1 MTEAYTTAPPS
12 APPPEVDVRPSTRRR
27 KTAAARLEGGRIVVV
42 VPAHWSARVRDRV
55 VADLVGRIVRR
66 SPSFAASDGDL
77 SSRAADLSD
86 RYLGGV
92 RPTSVRWVSNQTT
105 RWGSCTTATGAI
117 RISDRLRA
125 APGWVLDAV
134 LVHELVHL
142 LEHDHSPRFRE
153 LEGAYPRRDEAETFL
168 DGFALG
174 LRWRG
179 GGDRTGQGAAS
190 V

>member
-1 MTEAYTTAPPS
+1 MTEAYTS
-12 APPPEVDVRPSTRRR
+12 APPATPAPEVDVRPSTRRR

-42 VPAHWSARVRDRV
+42 VPAHWSPRVRDRV

-66 SPSFAASDGDL
+66 SPSVTASDGDL
-77 SSRAADLSD
+77 WSRAADLAD
-86 RYLGGV
+86 RYLDGV
-92 RPTSVRWVSNQTT
+92 RPASVRWVSNQTT

-125 APGWVLDAV
+125 VPGWVLDAV

-142 LEHDHSPRFRE
+142 LEHEHSRRFRE
-153 LEGAYPRRDEAETFL
+153 LEGRYPRRDEAETFL

-179 GGDRTGQGAAS
+179 RGDAPEPAGAS